1 MKKIASLI
9 LIVLMTSIV
18 LDTTAQNAGIKF
30 GSVWSKANLK
40 ADESDEL
47 PDQKFLISPQV
58 GVIFE
63 AKIYEGLFLQTG
75 LMASLNGY
83 RYEADFRTVKDENDN
98 DVPVES
104 IERPILLYMSLP
116 VNFGYKHMTSDKF
129 GIFGMVGPVF
139 RYLAYSTWS
148 YKVSGEWD
156 NEATNEEIDGEEK
169 SIFKSFDFALNIEAG
184 VQYDR
189 FKFSLY
195 YAPSFSN
202 IHNDELLPD
211 DSDDHWKNYSKQD
224 RQEIRRCGRYC
235 V

>member
-9 LIVLMTSIV
+9 LVALMTTFI
-18 LDTTAQNAGIKF
+18 LDVSAQNAGIKF
-30 GSVWSKANLK
+30 GSVWSRANLK
-40 ADESDEL
+40 ADEGVEL

-63 AKIYEGLFLQTG
+63 TTLYEGLILQTG

-83 RYEADFRTVKDENDN
+83 RYEGIRPVADENGDS
-98 DVPVES
+98 VYVTS
-104 IERPILLYMSLP
+104 TERPILIYISLP
-116 VNFGYKHMTSDKF
+116 VNIGYKHMTSDKF

-148 YKVSGEWD
+148 YKASGEWD
-156 NEATNEEIDGEEK
+156 NEATNIEMEDGEEK
-169 SIFKSFDFALNIEAG
+169 SIFNTFDFAINIEAG

-195 YAPSFSN
+195 YAPSFTN
-202 IHNDELLPD
+202 IY
-211 DSDDHWKNYSKQD
+211 SDDLLNLSPDSQWKNYSFGVNVAVLFGPI
-224 RQEIRRCGRYC
+224 E
-235 V
+235 